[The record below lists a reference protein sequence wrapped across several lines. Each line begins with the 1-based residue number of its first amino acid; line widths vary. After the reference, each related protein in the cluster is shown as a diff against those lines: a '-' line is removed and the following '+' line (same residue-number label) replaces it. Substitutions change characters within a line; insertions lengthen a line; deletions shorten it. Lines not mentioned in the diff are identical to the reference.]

1 MGTRNGTPE
10 DHTHAGRERKGGMK
24 KMKCEEGREKG
35 WRAGKRK
42 GLSSARES
50 LLELSALASDRA
62 KSDAKVRVCSRAEK
76 RNVGGQMPIYM

>member
-1 MGTRNGTPE
+1 V
-10 DHTHAGRERKGGMK
+10 K
-24 KMKCEEGREKG
+24 KGREKG

-62 KSDAKVRVCSRAEK
+62 ESDAKEK
-76 RNVGGQMPIYM
+76 RNVGGQMPNYM